1 MRIVLRIFI
10 PLMVILSGVSLWLGI
25 ELYQQREQLK
35 GRTQKMER
43 SLQVIAQ
50 QAAAPQEPFIEAI
63 AETVDPAVLMNYWEM
78 DSQLQKVQNIVVAR
92 YNELSDTYD
101 VLQQTRDKLAATEQ
115 ELAQTKQ
122 ELAQTRQELA
132 ETRERLATTQAQ
144 LAEANR
150 NIATLE
156 GTVAELN
163 AEISSQ
169 KDKIAQLEDEKKELF
184 DEKTQLEV
192 IIERMA
198 RVGATD
204 ITPMRPGL
212 SGRIIA
218 ASPEWN
224 FVILDVG
231 YKDGAKIAGEFV
243 VHRNEQIVGKVRVVD
258 IRERMSIAN
267 IKRDWQQMPIQ
278 EGDRVVY

>member
-35 GRTQKMER
+35 GRAQKMER
-43 SLQVIAQ
+43 SLQAIAQ

-63 AETVDPAVLMNYWEM
+63 AETVDPAVLMDYWQM
-78 DSQLQKVQNIVVAR
+78 DSQLQKVQNIVVTR

-132 ETRERLATTQAQ
+132 ETRERLASTQAE

-150 NIATLE
+150 KIATLE

-163 AEISSQ
+163 AEISRQ
-169 KDKIAQLEDEKKELF
+169 KDEIAKLEDEKQALF

-192 IIERMA
+192 ILERLLKDS
-198 RVGATD
+198 ATGV
-204 ITPMRPGL
+204 MRPGL
-212 SGRIIA
+212 TGKIVA
-218 ASPEWN
+218 ANPEWN

-231 YKDGAKIAGEFV
+231 YKDGAKIAGEMI
-243 VHRNEQIVGKVRVVD
+243 VHRNEQIVGRVRIVD